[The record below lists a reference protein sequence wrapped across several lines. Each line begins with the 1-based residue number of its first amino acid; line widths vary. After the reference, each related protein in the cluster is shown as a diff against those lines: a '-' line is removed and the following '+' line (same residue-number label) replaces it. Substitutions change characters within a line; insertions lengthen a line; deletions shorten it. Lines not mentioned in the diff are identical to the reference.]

1 MKYLIIF
8 LSFILFASCN
18 LSPYQDVKIGWIAP
32 ELSYDSLTA
41 ITDGTS
47 VYLTRPDS
55 LINDSCKF
63 KIFFIKQKFPK
74 LLKYSENL
82 PENSV
87 EKLPWKKGLFTCYK
101 SERVNLGRSYYFN
114 NYVTDTNNSIIFHY
128 SDLSLQK
135 GEKVYIFWKG
145 DVTKPT
151 YKVIN

>member
-63 KIFFIKQKFPK
+63 KIFFIKQ
-74 LLKYSENL
+74 YSENL

-101 SERVNLGRSYYFN
+101 SERISLGRSYYFN
-114 NYVTDTNNSIIFHY
+114 NYVTD
-128 SDLSLQK
+128 
-135 GEKVYIFWKG
+135 
-145 DVTKPT
+145 
-151 YKVIN
+151 

>member
-18 LSPYQDVKIGWIAP
+18 LSPYQDVKTGWIAP

-63 KIFFIKQKFPK
+63 KIFFIKQ
-74 LLKYSENL
+74 YSETL
-82 PENSV
+82 EV

>member
-18 LSPYQDVKIGWIAP
+18 LSPYQDVKTGWIAP

-63 KIFFIKQKFPK
+63 KIFFIKQ
-74 LLKYSENL
+74 YSEN
-82 PENSV
+82 PPSV

-101 SERVNLGRSYYFN
+101 SERVNLARSYYFN
-114 NYVTDTNNSIIFHY
+114 NYVTDTNNSIIFY